1 MHKEPKLVVK
11 MKSFHQY
18 LSEREQASPT
28 DSMGIGLGEIETPSG
43 DDSLMRIA
51 KIAVDDHRTDVL
63 SFFQHL
69 ATKDGRIEE
78 ELKDYNHARKHGER
92 PKSRDKG
99 PHDGPDDRDEVVPS
113 SADSTGGAEGGDGG
127 GGG

>member
-1 MHKEPKLVVK
+1 

-18 LSEREQASPT
+18 LSKREQASPT
-28 DSMGIGLGEIETPSG
+28 DSMGIGLGEIETPSS

-51 KIAVDDHRTDVL
+51 KIAVDDHRTDIL

-69 ATKDGRIEE
+69 ATKDGRIEV

-92 PKSRDKG
+92 PKGKRDKG
-99 PHDGPDDRDEVVPS
+99 PYDAPDDRDEVVPS
-113 SADSTGGAEGGDGG
+113 SADSTGSAEGGDGG

>member
-1 MHKEPKLVVK
+1 MHEGVKLDTK

-28 DSMGIGLGEIETPSG
+28 DTMGIGLGDMETPSG
-43 DDSLMRIA
+43 DDALMRMA

-69 ATKDGRIEE
+69 AAKDGRIEE
-78 ELKDYNHARKHGER
+78 ELKDYHSSRKHGER
-92 PKSRDKG
+92 PKGKSQYDG
-99 PHDGPDDRDEVVPS
+99 GHDNRDEVVPS
-113 SADSTGGAEGGDGG
+113 SADSTGSAEGGGDGG
-127 GGG
+127 